1 MPELNDIIANI
12 TSNPWQLAAL
22 VAVVLLL
29 AGLLWRMVRGRRSRF
44 EQVLADISFDRIES
58 LVVPKADEGEI
69 MLDYLL
75 LTSQGLLVLEV
86 KDVAG
91 TIFGG
96 DKLQQWSVMSQER
109 RFTFNNPQPALYDR
123 IAAIRQIVREV
134 PVAGR
139 ILFLDGAEFAKGTP
153 DLVTDLDGLAADFG
167 EPDKNAARFKVEAF
181 KPHWELIRRSAA
193 EGGT

>member
-1 MPELNDIIANI
+1 MSEFIDNQA
-12 TSNPWQLAAL
+12 NPWLL
-22 VAVVLLL
+22 PVLIVGGLL
-29 AGLLWRMVRGRRSRF
+29 IVWLLWRLIRGRRSHF
-44 EQVLADISFDRIES
+44 EQVLDDISFDRIQA

-86 KDVAG
+86 KDVQG

-96 DKLQQWSVMSQER
+96 DKLQQWSVMNEER

-153 DLVTDLDGLAADFG
+153 ELVTDLNGLEADFG
-167 EPDKNAARFKVEAF
+167 EPDKNAARFKIEAF
-181 KPHWELIRRSAA
+181 KPHWELIRQSAQEA
-193 EGGT
+193 RA

>member
-1 MPELNDIIANI
+1 MSELTVFQD
-12 TSNPWQLAAL
+12 NPWMIAAA
-22 VAVVLLL
+22 AVGGLLL
-29 AGLLWRMVRGRRSRF
+29 LILLWRLVRGRKSHF
-44 EQVLADISFDRIES
+44 EQVLHDISFDRIEG

-69 MLDYLL
+69 MLDYLI
-75 LTSQGLLVLEV
+75 LTSKGLLVLEI

-96 DKLQQWSVMSQER
+96 DKLQQWSVMNDER

-134 PVAGR
+134 PVEGR

-153 DLVTDLDGLAADFG
+153 DLVTDLNGLEADFG

-181 KPHWELIRRSAA
+181 KPHWDLIRQSAQEA
-193 EGGT
+193 RA

>member
-1 MPELNDIIANI
+1 MSDLLNFQDK
-12 TSNPWQLAAL
+12 PWLLPAL
-22 VAVVLLL
+22 VVGVLLL
-29 AGLLWRMVRGRRSRF
+29 VWLLWRMIRGRRSHF
-44 EQVLADISFDRIES
+44 EQVLNDISFDRIQG

-69 MLDYLL
+69 MLDYLV

-86 KDVAG
+86 KDVQG

-96 DKLQQWSVMSQER
+96 DKLQQWSVMNEER

-139 ILFLDGAEFAKGTP
+139 VLFLDGAEFAKGTP

-167 EPDKNAARFKVEAF
+167 EADKNAARFKVEAF
-181 KPHWELIRRSAA
+181 KPHWDLIRRSARDA
-193 EGGT
+193 QA